1 MNTIFHNLR
10 SNFDS
15 DTFARELCKP
25 RSKPYFYGSVNF
37 IIALF
42 PKKINHFTFARPV
55 IFCLNDLSTK
65 TLEVKKIFFL
75 DVGADFVTKIFDY
88 FSDLLYQKIIALLGD
103 FFSVMNATGYDLFGL
118 PWVRQIV
125 QLFSNLGWALFV
137 VGIVVALFEFAIES
151 QNGRGDPKALA
162 LNIIKGFF
170 AVNLFCTVP
179 VQLYGFTVA
188 LQSSMSGDMTGL
200 ISPEGSGTLLNAC
213 LDVINGFLFGPLLGI
228 LIAIMMG
235 YSVIK
240 VFFASIKR
248 GGILLIQI
256 AIGSLYMFSVP
267 RGFNDGFVMWVKQV
281 IDRKS
286 TRLNSSHQ
294 QCLSAA

>member
-1 MNTIFHNLR
+1 M
-10 SNFDS
+10 
-15 DTFARELCKP
+15 
-25 RSKPYFYGSVNF
+25 
-37 IIALF
+37 
-42 PKKINHFTFARPV
+42 
-55 IFCLNDLSTK
+55 
-65 TLEVKKIFFL
+65 
-75 DVGADFVTKIFDY
+75 FDY
-88 FSDLLYQKIIALLGD
+88 ITDWMYQQIIKVLGE
-103 FFSVMNATGYDLFGL
+103 FFTVMNKMGVDLFGL

-137 VGIVVALFEFAIES
+137 VGIIVALFEFAIES

-170 AVNLFCTVP
+170 AVNLFCNVP
-179 VQLYGFTVA
+179 VQLYGLAVS
-188 LQSSMSGDMTGL
+188 LQSSMSSDLTGL

-235 YSVIK
+235 YAVIK

-267 RGFNDGFVMWVKQV
+267 RGFNDCFVMWVKQV
-281 IDRKS
+281 IATCLTAFLQS
-286 TRLNSSHQ
+286 TMLVCGLILFKDYWLLGLGIMLAAGEIPRIAGMFGLETSVRPNINGVINTAQ
-294 QCLSAA
+294 SAVHLKQMVTAVAKK